1 MSPRSEYGGG
11 GIATVP
17 TAHREA
23 AGTSLEQG
31 LVVDEVDLEHGCGG
45 NSFRRRGS
53 TSLGCLH
60 HRAGPLALLS
70 PPFLPP
76 PPHARRLELP
86 KTQHRRAGTVLS
98 FIFGRMESRGVA
110 TEWESPKTLR
120 RDLRMQISPASLVGS
135 GLPGRAPPL
144 SRIPA
149 CCPSPTER
157 PYYSHLRER
166 RFGVGS
172 AGAGLAPFASSLHS
186 TKPAEVAAPC
196 SGKVLSFGEAFSQ
209 VPPRSW
215 ARPLPLSRGT
225 GHTATPAASGQDRSE
240 ERIFSGGEGFPG
252 PI

>member
-1 MSPRSEYGGG
+1 MLVWRLIGPKQLPPGMTPAVWEAIRDRGLEQWMSPRSEYGGG
-11 GIATVP
+11 GVATVP

-76 PPHARRLELP
+76 PPHARRL

-120 RDLRMQISPASLVGS
+120 RDLRMQIPPASLVGS

-172 AGAGLAPFASSLHS
+172 CWGRPGALCL
-186 TKPAEVAAPC
+186 
-196 SGKVLSFGEAFSQ
+196 FSAQ
-209 VPPRSW
+209 HK
-215 ARPLPLSRGT
+215 GC
-225 GHTATPAASGQDRSE
+225 
-240 ERIFSGGEGFPG
+240 
-252 PI
+252 